1 MKFIKNLF
9 IGLFVLM
16 IVGACENLDMEGLQE
31 DPNNPSPETADLN
44 DLYNNIQLEFN
55 AIFQSAEGNPGAA
68 SRMYM
73 ITAYTYRNMSPNTT
87 FNGLWGNAYNDMFP
101 DIEALLALAEGQDFG
116 IHTGTAKIMKAY
128 TLMVLVDLLGDVP
141 NTEALQGTNVISPAA
156 DPGVDVYNFAI
167 ALLDEAI
174 DELSNTGG
182 PKPNSDSFYGG
193 DLLKWITAANTIKL
207 RAALNTN
214 DVGTINALSSG
225 DIISSA
231 SDDFQFNF
239 GSQRANPDSRAPKYL
254 SHYEQGDG
262 AYVGN
267 YYMWLLRTEKGVID
281 PRIRYYFYRK
291 VDDSIDQDLT
301 TFSCHFS
308 STPDPAFTPA
318 HYIAVDPN
326 MPYCVASADGYT
338 GRDHLNGEGIPPDG
352 PIRTSFGLYP
362 WGGDFDN
369 DEFDVTQ
376 HLGTT
381 GGLGEGISPI
391 LLSSTVDFMLAE
403 AVLRLSA
410 AGDARVLLESGIRAS
425 LDKVESFEGLVAA
438 KMGTNITLRDGSSG
452 TVKEVYGMDAAAKD
466 SYVATVLAIYDAP
479 GANQLDVVIK
489 EHLIAAYGNGLEA
502 YNMYRRTGLPA
513 NMAPS
518 MEPSG
523 PFPLSFFYPANT
535 VDRNA
540 NIAQKDGLTQP
551 VFWQDAGVASVLY

>member
-1 MKFIKNLF
+1 MKFIKNIF
-9 IGLFVLM
+9 IGFLVLT

-31 DPNNPSPETADLN
+31 DPNNPSPDKADLN

-55 AIFQSAEGNPGAA
+55 DIFQSAEGDPGAV

-73 ITAYTYRNMSPNTT
+73 QVAYTYRNMSPNTT
-87 FNGLWGNAYNDMFP
+87 FNALWGNAYNDMFP
-101 DIEALLALAEGQDFG
+101 DIEALLILAEGQDFG

-141 NTEALQGTNVISPAA
+141 NTEALQGTDVISPAA
-156 DPGVDVYNFAI
+156 DSGADVYNFAI

-174 DELSNTGG
+174 DELSSTEG
-182 PKPNSDSFYGG
+182 PKPNSDSFYNG
-193 DLLKWITAANTIKL
+193 DLTKWITAANTIKL

-225 DIISSA
+225 DIIRSA
-231 SDDFQFNF
+231 GDDFQFNF
-239 GSQRANPDSRAPKYL
+239 SSQRANPDSRHPDYDN
-254 SHYEQGDG
+254 HYEQGDG
-262 AYVGN
+262 NYMGN
-267 YYMWLLRTEKGVID
+267 YYMWLLRAEKGVID

-291 VDDSIDQDLT
+291 VDDSFNQDLT
-301 TFSCHFS
+301 TFSCHYS
-308 STPDPAFTPA
+308 STPDPAFTPS
-318 HYIAVDPN
+318 HYTAVDPN
-326 MPYCVASADGYT
+326 MPYCIASLDGYS

-352 PIRTSFGLYP
+352 PIRTSYGLYP
-362 WGGDFDN
+362 VGGDFDSN
-369 DEFDVTQ
+369 EFDKTQ

-403 AVLRLSA
+403 AVLRLGAS
-410 AGDARVLLESGIRAS
+410 GDARTLLESGVRAS
-425 LDKVESFEGLVAA
+425 LDKVESFENLVPA
-438 KMGTNITLRDGSSG
+438 KMGTELTLRDGSTG
-452 TVKEVYGMDAAAKD
+452 TVKEIYGMDQASKD

-489 EHLIAAYGNGLEA
+489 EHLIAAFGNGLEA

-518 MEPSG
+518 LEPSG

-540 NIAQKDGLTQP
+540 NISQKGSLTEP
-551 VFWQDAGVASVLY
+551 VFWQDAGIAAGLY